1 MLKPLICL
9 PRKLTVLSGSVF
21 VNRNRPTQT
30 KKKKKR
36 KRKRDVTVKRCG
48 FPLQKH
54 FPRNLPLFP
63 RYAFCLLLE
72 GGKLK

>member
-9 PRKLTVLSGSVF
+9 PRKLTVLRGSVF

-30 KKKKKR
+30 KKKKT

-48 FPLQKH
+48 FPTEA
-54 FPRNLPLFP
+54 FPT
-63 RYAFCLLLE
+63 
-72 GGKLK
+72 

>member
-9 PRKLTVLSGSVF
+9 PRKLTVLRGSVF

-30 KKKKKR
+30 KKKEKR

-48 FPLQKH
+48 FPTEA
-54 FPRNLPLFP
+54 FPT
-63 RYAFCLLLE
+63 
-72 GGKLK
+72 